1 MWGLSWELLG
11 YWLLPGNISAVSEM
25 VLVKPDDKEDW
36 WLLYNVDVFLHLFFQ
51 NLALPCPA
59 PQEVGPMLCIT
70 PTPFA
75 SGSKLD
81 SANGRHQQKMEGWEE
96 RLGSVSPTLS
106 VSGPPGL
113 QLPLGSLPL
122 DSVATIFCHYPLDP
136 KGGNQLPAIANCW
149 VPRHPLLV
157 SLNLSTSL

>member
-11 YWLLPGNISAVSEM
+11 YWLLPRNISAVSEM
-25 VLVKPDDKEDW
+25 VLVKTDDKENW
-36 WLLYNVDVFLHLFFQ
+36 WLLSWHY

-70 PTPFA
+70 PTPFP

-96 RLGSVSPTLS
+96 RLGSVSSTPCLS
-106 VSGPPGL
+106 RGL
-113 QLPLGSLPL
+113 QDCSFHWAASPWTL
-122 DSVATIFCHYPLDP
+122 
-136 KGGNQLPAIANCW
+136 
-149 VPRHPLLV
+149 
-157 SLNLSTSL
+157 

>member
-11 YWLLPGNISAVSEM
+11 YWLLPRNVPAGSEM
-25 VLVKPDDKEDW
+25 VL
-36 WLLYNVDVFLHLFFQ
+36 

-81 SANGRHQQKMEGWEE
+81 SANGRQQQKMEGWEE
-96 RLGSVSPTLS
+96 RLGSVSSTLP
-106 VSGPPGL
+106 VSGEKIESFHVCAPW
-113 QLPLGSLPL
+113 S
-122 DSVATIFCHYPLDP
+122 S
-136 KGGNQLPAIANCW
+136 K
-149 VPRHPLLV
+149 
-157 SLNLSTSL
+157 S